1 MEMDAFLRESMPM
14 NMHFQDAYNYGIQRM
29 IKCGIHYPTLD
40 RRITFCTP
48 IFMEEVEFNI
58 LLKEWRKNGGSR

>member
-1 MEMDAFLRESMPM
+1 
-14 NMHFQDAYNYGIQRM
+14 M